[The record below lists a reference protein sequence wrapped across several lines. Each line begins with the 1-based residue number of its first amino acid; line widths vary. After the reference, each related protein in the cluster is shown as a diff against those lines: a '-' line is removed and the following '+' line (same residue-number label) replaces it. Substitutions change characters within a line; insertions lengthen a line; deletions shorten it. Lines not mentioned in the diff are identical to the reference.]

1 MLPID
6 DDRNTPTDPI
16 VYRAGEAGSLSGA
29 STEHTSD
36 SDGLMFSDSGSIH
49 TMSTLQSTEV
59 ADYFRSVFGYTFPT
73 DENVPLL
80 FPTDT
85 TADRLDVIMHLI
97 VRLCRDGMNVP
108 APVDEMLRKGGV
120 DGRGTGARVLDMVT
134 NSGTWVGEMASIY
147 STPKFISL
155 DTKPLVPHK
164 PHARI
169 SYQVYNFYAGIMEQD
184 ATFDLVHLRQGV
196 YAVSRP
202 APRVKPQIQTPQV
215 LNCDSVTLQTKDFNS
230 LLREL
235 HRVLKPNGFLLITE
249 LPIQT
254 YEGNPPVPFHSG
266 AHMAQGIEFV
276 LDACKAEGADT
287 TAWQD
292 MNARL
297 EPSHQLWGNVKP
309 NALGQHPSPNK
320 ETYGTRPVRGFHS
333 IHLHKVPVSFGAWPS
348 DEHQKVIGG
357 LIRLWSF
364 HHSAS
369 LLPVIVLRG
378 VDEDQ
383 AKRFVEKLLQ
393 EITDADKYRA
403 HLILHMWSARKL

>member
-6 DDRNTPTDPI
+6 DDRSTPTDPI
-16 VYRAGEAGSLSGA
+16 VYYASEAGSLSDM

-36 SDGLMFSDSGSIH
+36 SDGFMFSDSGSIH

-59 ADYFRSVFGYTFPT
+59 ADYFRSVFGYTFPA

-196 YAVSRP
+196 YA
-202 APRVKPQIQTPQV
+202 
-215 LNCDSVTLQTKDFNS
+215 TKDFNS

-266 AHMAQGIEFV
+266 VHMAQGIQFV

-297 EPSHQLWGNVKP
+297 EPSHQLW
-309 NALGQHPSPNK
+309 
-320 ETYGTRPVRGFHS
+320 
-333 IHLHKVPVSFGAWPS
+333 
-348 DEHQKVIGG
+348 
-357 LIRLWSF
+357 
-364 HHSAS
+364 
-369 LLPVIVLRG
+369 
-378 VDEDQ
+378 
-383 AKRFVEKLLQ
+383 
-393 EITDADKYRA
+393 
-403 HLILHMWSARKL
+403 